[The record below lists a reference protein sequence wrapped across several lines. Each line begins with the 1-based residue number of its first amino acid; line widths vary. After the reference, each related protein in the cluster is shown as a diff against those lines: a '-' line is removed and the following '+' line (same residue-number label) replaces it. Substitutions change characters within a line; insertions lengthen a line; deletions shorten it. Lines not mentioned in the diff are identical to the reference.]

1 MKKLNFVTP
10 EAEIILFA
18 SADVITASTGNTDPI
33 DTPEDNLGR

>member
-18 SADVITASTGNTDPI
+18 SADVITASPANTDPI
-33 DTPEDNLGR
+33 DLPEDNL

>member
-33 DTPEDNLGR
+33 DMPEDNL